1 MKDDPIK
8 DHPPIWP
15 YSKALAEEGHPPI
28 WGKDGSQVL
37 FKERYPV
44 ILKTYDKWKDLN
56 PLLEKYIRQQGD
68 RIKHR
73 SNIKAQMTEWNM
85 QLEAGGEHF
94 QKLVDWVREVSID
107 SSPVQFIPDC
117 YDCWGAVYKKGDY
130 TISHDHWPAI
140 WSWTYYVNVTSQCSP
155 LVFTN
160 SDYKVQPSNG
170 LLVLFPG
177 WVKHK
182 VPQECDHERVMVA
195 GNLNAVGKKLGD
207 KTYEKFSD
215 LK

>member
-1 MKDDPIK
+1 MKDDPVN
-8 DHPPIWP
+8 D
-15 YSKALAEEGHPPI
+15 HPPI

-44 ILKTYDKWKDLN
+44 VLKTYDKWKDLN

-68 RIKHR
+68 RINHK
-73 SNIKAQMTEWNM
+73 SNVKAQMTEWNM
-85 QLEAGGEHF
+85 QVEAGGEHF
-94 QKLVDWVREVSID
+94 QELVNWVREISLEI
-107 SSPVQFIPDC
+107 SPVQFIPDC
-117 YDCWGAVYKKGDY
+117 YDVWGAVYKKGDY

-160 SDYKVQPSNG
+160 TDYKVQPVNG
-170 LLVLFPG
+170 LLVIFPG

-182 VPQECDHERVMVA
+182 VLPQENDHERVMVA
-195 GNLNAVGKKLGD
+195 GNLNARSGM
-207 KTYEKFSD
+207 F
-215 LK
+215 